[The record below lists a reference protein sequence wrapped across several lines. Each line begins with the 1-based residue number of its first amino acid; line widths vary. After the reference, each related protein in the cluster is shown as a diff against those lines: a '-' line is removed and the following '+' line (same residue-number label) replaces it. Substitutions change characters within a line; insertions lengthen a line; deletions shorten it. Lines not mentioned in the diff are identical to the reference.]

1 MSSTGAASGA
11 ADTAGYY
18 ETTGYY
24 SLVNPN
30 ELGKDDFLKLLS
42 TQLAYQDPLQPVADY
57 SFIAQLAQF
66 SSLEQM
72 YNLGGEFRDLRL
84 VMQYDSRINTALGA
98 LAMVG
103 MQVTVRNNDDDT
115 TVTGS
120 VEAVKMLATTVLLT
134 IGGQEYDIS
143 QVEEARPAGGE
154 TE

>member
-1 MSSTGAASGA
+1 MSSVGATSSS
-11 ADTAGYY
+11 TATQGYY
-18 ETTGYY
+18 T
-24 SLVNPN
+24 LAKPN

-72 YNLGGEFRDLRL
+72 YNLGTEFRDLRS
-84 VMQYDSRINTALGA
+84 VMQYDSKISTALGA

-103 MQVTVRNNDDDT
+103 MQVTVRKDDNT
-115 TVTGS
+115 TVSGM
-120 VEAVKMLATTVLLT
+120 VDAVKMLATTVLLT
-134 IGGQEYDIS
+134 IGGEEYDIG
-143 QVEEARPAGGE
+143 QLEEARRTGGG